1 MTRYV
6 RRLVLLL
13 VFAGAGVG
21 PLGCGS
27 EGPTVRTSKEK
38 PPQPKV
44 YPGENPPKK

>member
-13 VFAGAGVG
+13 VLTGAGVG

-27 EGPTVRTSKEK
+27 DRPTVGMSKEK

-44 YPGENPPKK
+44 YPVENPPKK